1 MEPDPAQPPAPA
13 PAPKNTESPDSEV
26 AFSAAPQSGASDGPT
41 STDAKAGESSR
52 DDQAATPVSSSVG
65 SPHPANPSD
74 DSSSIGRPVP
84 PGKVAAL
91 VADSSELRIGDTCG
105 GYVVQQKLGAGGFG
119 TVYLAEDPQLKVP
132 VAIKLPNKYWD
143 ATEARTLELLDHP
156 NIVRVKHIG
165 KDETR
170 GYFVVMPFVP
180 SGSLADRLKT
190 GQRPS
195 ATDAACWIAKLARA
209 LHHAHE
215 RNLVHR
221 DVKPANILFSD
232 ANEPLIADFGLAL
245 HRDQMSLD
253 PNSSGTRKYQSPEQ
267 VKRLGS
273 IVDARSD
280 IYSLGVVFY
289 ELLAGVPPYRKD
301 ITTNDLQK
309 MILEIPAPPIRTH
322 RADVP
327 AELERIC
334 LKMLEKK
341 PSDRPTTALDVADE
355 LERFLSPKEEIP
367 KKRVPWLAGV
377 GLLLLAAALPTSLIY
392 FGAFPGRSGV
402 GYIDVELPDDDPYIP
417 SNLDLKTPPAVSPD
431 MADFRIENQTGEEIV
446 VCMQKATRMKGVE
459 APDIFNDAIVKS
471 QNEDP
476 SSHRQ
481 RMAVDYTIRIPPH
494 STELRDKLSGSG
506 WYVFHVRRLDAPVW
520 QPYRDKK
527 GQAIGIHNVLAK
539 KFTKLVLTIR
549 EGDPSGTYHWEFQ
562 ESDTLEY

>member
-13 PAPKNTESPDSEV
+13 PKNTELPDSEL
-26 AFSAAPQSGASDGPT
+26 AFSAASQAGASDGPT

-84 PGKVAAL
+84 TGKVAAL
-91 VADSSELRIGDTCG
+91 VADSSELRTGDTCG
-105 GYVVQQKLGAGGFG
+105 GYIVQQKLGAGGFG

-170 GYFVVMPFVP
+170 GYFVVMPFV
-180 SGSLADRLKT
+180 SGGSLADRLRN
-190 GQRPS
+190 GERPS
-195 ATDAACWIAKLARA
+195 ATESACWIAKLARA

-232 ANEPLIADFGLAL
+232 AKEPLIADFGLAL
-245 HRDQMSLD
+245 HRDQMSLN

-301 ITTNDLQK
+301 IPTNDLQK

-417 SNLDLKTPPAVSPD
+417 SNLDLATPPTVSPD

-459 APDIFNDAIVKS
+459 APEEDGTKDSNLW
-471 QNEDP
+471 NEDP
-476 SSHRQ
+476 ESHVN
-481 RMAVDYTIRIPPH
+481 RMGVNYTITIPAR
-494 STELRDKLSGSG
+494 STERREKLSGSG
-506 WYVFHVRRLDAPVW
+506 WYVFHVRRASDTVW
-520 QPYRDKK
+520 QAYRDKE
-527 GQAIGIHNVLAK
+527 GNPIGIRNVLNK
-539 KFTKLVLTIR
+539 KFTKLVISKSQ
-549 EGDPSGTYHWEFQ
+549 GDPDGQYQWKFE
-562 ESDTLEY
+562 EDDTLVY

>member
-13 PAPKNTESPDSEV
+13 PKNMESPDSEV
-26 AFSAAPQSGASDGPT
+26 AFSAAPQTGASDGPT

-84 PGKVAAL
+84 TGKVAAL
-91 VADSSELRIGDTCG
+91 VADSSELRTGDMCG

-119 TVYLAEDPQLKVP
+119 TVYRAEDPQLKVP

-180 SGSLADRLKT
+180 GGSLADRLKT

-195 ATDAACWIAKLARA
+195 ATEAACWIAKLASA

-392 FGAFPGRSGV
+392 FGAFPGGSRV

-417 SNLDLKTPPAVSPD
+417 SNLDLATPPTVSPD

-459 APDIFNDAIVKS
+459 APEEDGTKDSNLW
-471 QNEDP
+471 NEDP
-476 SSHRQ
+476 ESHVN
-481 RMAVDYTIRIPPH
+481 RMGVNYTITIPAR
-494 STELRDKLSGSG
+494 STERREKLSGSG
-506 WYVFHVRRLDAPVW
+506 WYVFHVRRASDTVW
-520 QPYRDKK
+520 QAYREKE
-527 GQAIGIHNVLAK
+527 GNPIGIRNVLNK
-539 KFTKLVLTIR
+539 KFTKLVISKSQ
-549 EGDPSGTYHWEFQ
+549 GDPDGQYQWKFE
-562 ESDTLEY
+562 EDDTLVY